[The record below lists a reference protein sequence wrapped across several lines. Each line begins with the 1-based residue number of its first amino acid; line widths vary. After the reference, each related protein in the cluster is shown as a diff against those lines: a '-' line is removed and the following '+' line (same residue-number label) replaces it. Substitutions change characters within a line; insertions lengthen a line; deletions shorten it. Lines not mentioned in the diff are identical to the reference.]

1 MSLVERELL
10 KEETKLDHS
19 LSSSTYDSPSVC
31 FCFLC
36 VWFFFFEDGMK
47 QPQCLL
53 RLSVFTSNYLIP
65 SFYVAVEF
73 RHRNKMKRYLK
84 K

>member
-36 VWFFFFEDGMK
+36 VFFFFF
-47 QPQCLL
+47 L
-53 RLSVFTSNYLIP
+53 
-65 SFYVAVEF
+65 
-73 RHRNKMKRYLK
+73 KMV
-84 K
+84 